1 MNFGEIGEGW
11 ILGKWLKLS
20 MLWAI
25 RVSPEIRLIFLCRF
39 MCSCLW
45 FWHGSSSLLF
55 WIQKQKWGHLLT
67 RGKLTWYN
75 VGNYIW
81 LSSLSVGASLGSSVF
96 PHWWPFLFLWY
107 QLYYIINIGQSQYQD
122 YRRSGRAIICAE
134 YQIYRTFAYTP
145 GIGNEGGMCWECS
158 LLSVSTPL
166 RSGKDNSTNG
176 INNFFSAIC
185 GFLKHNLGYNF
196 IKNADIQGFC
206 S

>member
-1 MNFGEIGEGW
+1 MRASTD
-11 ILGKWLKLS
+11 K
-20 MLWAI
+20 
-25 RVSPEIRLIFLCRF
+25 
-39 MCSCLW
+39 
-45 FWHGSSSLLF
+45 
-55 WIQKQKWGHLLT
+55 
-67 RGKLTWYN
+67 GKLTWYN

-176 INNFFSAIC
+176 INNFFLESVAFSSIIS
-185 GFLKHNLGYNF
+185 GTISLRMLIYRAFAPGLPWVGHAFYTAK
-196 IKNADIQGFC
+196 
-206 S
+206 